1 MHRTA
6 LAFGLITLGLLLRP
20 AAAAAQ
26 DAPSPSAVQAISLLG
41 DTLRAP
47 ALPPATRERYEAQL
61 AEARREAAARPDD
74 PDALIWVGRRMAY
87 LGRFQE
93 AIAVFTEGTRR
104 FPDDA
109 RIWRHRGHRWLT
121 VRQLNRAVH
130 DLERAA
136 ALVRGHPDEV
146 EPDGQPNASGIPVST
161 LQGNIWYHLGL
172 AHYLRGDME
181 AALPVW
187 QEAMRARALPD
198 SRVAAAHWTYL
209 TLRRLGRDA
218 EARAL
223 VAPFSDTLRL
233 IENENYLRLLLLYNG
248 TLTPDA
254 LLAPVAGG
262 ATSADVSV
270 AYGVSAW
277 YRAEGRP
284 VEADRVLRAIVAGSQ
299 WPAFGYL
306 AAEADLARLR

>member
-1 MHRTA
+1 MRA
-6 LAFGLITLGLLLRP
+6 SGSSGR
-20 AAAAAQ
+20 AAAAQ
-26 DAPSPSAVQAISLLG
+26 VAPSPSAVQAISLLG

-47 ALPPATRERYEAQL
+47 ALAPATRERFEAQL
-61 AEARREAAARPDD
+61 
-74 PDALIWVGRRMAY
+74 
-87 LGRFQE
+87 
-93 AIAVFTEGTRR
+93 
-104 FPDDA
+104 
-109 RIWRHRGHRWLT
+109 
-121 VRQLNRAVH
+121 
-130 DLERAA
+130 
-136 ALVRGHPDEV
+136 
-146 EPDGQPNASGIPVST
+146 
-161 LQGNIWYHLGL
+161 
-172 AHYLRGDME
+172 
-181 AALPVW
+181 
-187 QEAMRARALPD
+187 
-198 SRVAAAHWTYL
+198 
-209 TLRRLGRDA
+209 A

-306 AAEADLARLR
+306 AAEADIARLR